1 MHIRIVPAGIAA
13 FMSFGTLSSA
23 LAGPTG
29 GTVVSGQATIRHP
42 DGSTTLINQSSSNAQ
57 LDWSTFNVA
66 QGERVQFAQ
75 PSSSAVALNRILD
88 QNPSQIFGQLD
99 ANGHVVLV
107 NPNGIV
113 FGRTAQVNV
122 GSLVASSLNVT
133 SWDAASGHLT
143 LSSANA
149 QAGAVVN
156 DGTITAAPGG
166 SVALLGATVLNNG
179 LIVADY
185 GSVNLA
191 SGRTATL
198 DFFGGGLLR
207 LQVDGEV
214 TSNPTGAASAVEN
227 TGKIQANGGQVFLT
241 ANAAR
246 GVFANSVNNEGVI
259 RASRIENSGGTI
271 RLLGPG
277 GTVSNSGT
285 LDASGTSA
293 GTAGGDVQVLGQT
306 VQLSGTSV
314 VDVSGQSGG
323 GTALVGGDFHGSNP
337 DVLNAQ
343 QTMVDAGAVIRANAL
358 TSGNGGKVVVWAD
371 DATVFNGRIE
381 AKALGAYG
389 TGGMAEVSGKQ
400 HLTITG
406 HADLEG
412 AAGEN
417 GTLLLD
423 PGTVT
428 IDSGGNNTTNQ
439 PDIIHDGWI
448 NSQLISSNLTV
459 TTANGTTGTEDLI
472 VNGTADPGGAAIISW
487 NNGSTLTLTGNNSI
501 NFHAGATIDSS
512 GPGRLILNSSSGA
525 ITLGTITLTHG
536 NLAVNGGGGAI
547 TQNGALVVGGTTF
560 LKAGSTN
567 DITLSTAG
575 NQLTGAVTILSG
587 NNVSLDNGTHPLAMG
602 HAAISG
608 NLVLSSGA
616 MTQSGTLLVTGTTD
630 LTAGSSNSIVFGAN
644 GNQFTNTVTVHSG
657 SDVTLNGG
665 ANLLSLG
672 TSTVSGNLSVS
683 GAGVAQS
690 GPLKVTGSTTVAAG
704 AANDVKLDNA
714 SNNLTG
720 PVTLTSGNSVTLN
733 NGANPLILGT
743 SAVSGNLA
751 LTAAG
756 VTQTGALTVAGSTS
770 LSLGAG
776 TDAVLDQAG
785 NQFGGPVGVTSGANA
800 TLVNS
805 GVLLQL
811 GSINITGALSARA
824 ITGDI
829 LGTSPLVVG
838 GASTFTADAAGASIN
853 VNNPANAMSGAVN
866 FAGAGG
872 LQTITLVNT
881 FPVNLPALTLTGGLG
896 VSSTGSITQ
905 SGVLSIAGA
914 VSLSAG
920 TTSDIVLNNAANHFG
935 SLVRVTGRN
944 VSLND
949 TVALLLG
956 GSTVSGDLVL
966 SSAAGITQRTGP
978 LAVNGTTTLTPGAGS
993 DVVLLQT
1000 GNQLNGAVSVTSGTN
1015 VTLTNAS
1022 DLNLGAIN
1030 ISGSLSAHALSGNIS
1045 NSGALVI
1052 GGASTFTADAAGASI
1067 NVNNAGNAFT
1077 GPVSFV
1083 GAGLKDVSIADTLAL
1098 PLPALTLTGNLAVS
1112 AVGISEAGVLTV
1124 GGTTSLS
1131 AGATNNIKL
1140 LDSNNQFTGA
1150 VSVLSG
1156 QNVILRTGTNALVLG
1171 ASHVSGNLSV
1181 GAGGLTQTG
1190 SLTVDGTTSLGV
1202 GAANDIT
1209 LSMAGNHL
1217 TGTVRVAS
1225 GNNVTLNNGANALDM
1240 GDSTISGKLVLSSGT
1255 LTQSGAVGVTGTTLL
1270 SAGTGND
1277 ITFGNNG
1284 NQFTGAVSVVSGR
1297 DVTLNN
1303 GANPLVMGTS
1313 VISQNLALAG
1323 AGVTQAGALSV
1334 IGATSVAGG
1343 AGTDVVLDQAANR
1356 FQGAVGVTSGSNAT
1370 IVNAIALNLGSTN
1383 ITGALSAQALS
1394 GDISNSGALLIG
1406 GVSTFTADVAG
1417 ASINVNNAGNAFS
1430 GPVSFVGAGLKDV
1443 SIADTLALTLPA
1455 LTLSGNLN
1463 ASSAMAI
1470 TQSGALSVAG
1480 TTTLTAGATS
1490 DVVLANANNKFQ
1502 GAVGITSGSA
1512 NVNDSVALLLGAS
1525 SVSNGVLLTSGA
1537 GITQTGSLTVG
1548 GAATF
1553 TAGPGSDVVLT
1564 QAGNQFNSLVGVTSG
1579 ANVNLV
1585 NAGTLNLGGI
1595 TITGVLSAHALS
1607 GNISGT
1613 GALAIGGSSTFTAD
1627 APGASIILND
1637 SHNALAGP
1645 VSFGGSGGLADV
1657 SIADTLALNLQAL
1670 TLTGDLTASGAGITQ
1685 SGALTVGGSSSFAA
1699 AAGTDVLLTQASN
1712 AFTGPVRVISGA
1724 NATLVN
1730 NGALKLGASTVTGAL
1745 SAEARTGNISSSGA
1759 LVVGGAS
1766 TFTADAA
1773 GASISVND
1781 PGNAFT
1787 GAVIFAGAGGL
1798 ANVSIA
1804 DTLALNLSALTL
1816 TGNLT
1821 ASGAGITQ
1829 SGALTV
1835 GGSSSF
1841 AAAAGTDVLLTQ
1853 AGNAFTGPVRVTS
1866 GANAT
1871 LVNSGALN
1879 LGASTVTGA
1888 LSAESRGG
1896 NITSS
1901 GRLVVGG
1908 ASTFTVDGAGASII
1922 VDDAGNAFAGP
1933 VGFVGPGGLANVS
1946 VMSTLPLSLQAST
1959 LTGDLT
1965 ANAPGITQAGALSV
1979 SGRTSL
1985 NAGTNDINLTTAGNQ
2000 FGGAVSASGNNV
2012 SLSNGTSALTLG
2024 DLNVGGTLSLSAGAI
2039 SQAVGDNLTV
2049 AGSSTLSSGAGEIV
2063 LANTGNHFTGA
2074 VAVTGN
2080 DVTLNN
2086 GGNALVAGTV
2096 TTTGKLT
2103 LTAAGITQDGA
2114 IGATGPV
2121 TLVAGANDI
2130 TLGNAGNNITGVVTV
2145 ASGRNVVLTDA
2156 GTLSLGASTVSGNL
2170 SLTGAGIAQTG
2181 ALSVA
2186 GTTQVAAAGGD
2197 ISLTQVGNQFA
2208 GAVAVTSAV
2217 NATIVNGGAL
2227 NLAASSVTGILNA
2240 EARTGNITSG
2250 GALVVGGASTFTADA
2265 AGASISVDNTG
2276 NAFTGPVGFVG
2287 PAGLASVSV
2296 RNTLPLSLQA
2306 STVTGDLMANAPGIT
2321 QTGTLSVGGRTLL
2334 NAGTQDINLTTAG
2347 NQFGGAVSASGNNV
2361 SLRNG
2366 TTALTLGDL
2375 NVGGGL
2381 NLSAGAISQ
2390 TVGDNLTVAGSSTLS
2405 SGAGDIALANAG
2417 NHFSG
2422 AVAVTGNNITLNN
2435 GGNALIMGASATTG
2449 QVTLT
2454 GAGITQNGA
2463 IGATGPVTLV
2473 AGANDITLNDAGNNI
2488 TGVVTVASGRNVVLT
2503 DAGTLSLGA
2512 STVSGNLSLTGAGIA
2527 QTGALS
2533 VAGTMQVAAG
2543 GGDIALTQ
2551 VGNQFAGTVGVT
2563 NALNATIVNGR
2574 ALTLGASTVAG
2585 ALNAEAAT
2593 GNISSSGALV
2603 VGGASTFT
2611 VDGAGASISVDNAGN
2626 AFTGPVGFV
2635 GSAGLANVSVVDSLA
2650 LNLQALTLSGNLTAS
2665 AAGLTQ
2671 AGPLSV
2677 GGATSLA
2684 AVAGDI
2690 TFNNAGN
2697 QFTGALSASGRNVT
2711 LGNAGP
2717 LTLGSSTVARNLTVT
2732 AGGPITQN
2740 GALTVGGSSTFDAGA
2755 GNDITLTAANDFG
2768 TVAIAA
2774 GRNVHLNDV
2783 NAIDLGT
2790 SGIAGTL
2797 AITSNGAITQSGALR
2812 VAGATTLAAAADIT
2826 LQNASNAL
2834 STVAVTSGRNVSLTN
2849 GGALVLA
2856 GSTVAGSL
2864 SVNAGGAITQSGGLH
2879 VSGSTSLAAG
2889 NNNDITLTGANDFAT
2904 VGVASGR
2911 NVTLNS
2917 VNAIDLGASS
2927 IAGTLTVNANGAMT
2941 QSGALNVAGATML
2954 AAGTGNDITLGNAAN
2969 TFAAIGITSGRNVT
2983 LVNAGALSLGASTVA
2998 GTLAVTTNGAITQS
3012 GPVTVGAA
3020 ATFSAGNANDVTL
3033 NSANDFSTV
3042 SIASARNATLSDTN
3056 ALTLGKSTVSG
3067 SFSATAGGAIT
3078 GSGLITANSLKLQ
3091 GTSLGARSRMS
3102 DISQFISTNVGS
3114 LDLTATSGG
3123 VFVNQSGSVQVL
3135 NASATGNV
3143 ELIAQGANSNLTV
3156 ASVTAGGHALLIAG
3170 DNILAASGAATMA
3183 APFVELRAGIENANG
3198 AIGSVALPLGVQ
3210 SAASQSPSVD
3220 LVLPQSTI
3228 NVSEPREIPHI
3239 FSPASTN
3246 ATQVLFTGNHT
3257 DLYTAPFG
3265 TAAALLN
3272 VNAAAFNLAER
3283 YGTFDA
3289 AKSEDST
3296 AGREVLYIDWSSFD
3310 PNVSLFGTV
3319 NPGICLP
3326 SDQREED
3333 SGGSGCVAGA
3343 PRPDFLSSPMRT
3355 ALVLTRQGWKT
3366 FYAVEVPV
3374 RE

>member
-1 MHIRIVPAGIAA
+1 
-13 FMSFGTLSSA
+13 
-23 LAGPTG
+23 
-29 GTVVSGQATIRHP
+29 
-42 DGSTTLINQSSSNAQ
+42 
-57 LDWSTFNVA
+57 
-66 QGERVQFAQ
+66 
-75 PSSSAVALNRILD
+75 
-88 QNPSQIFGQLD
+88 
-99 ANGHVVLV
+99 
-107 NPNGIV
+107 
-113 FGRTAQVNV
+113 
-122 GSLVASSLNVT
+122 
-133 SWDAASGHLT
+133 
-143 LSSANA
+143 
-149 QAGAVVN
+149 
-156 DGTITAAPGG
+156 
-166 SVALLGATVLNNG
+166 
-179 LIVADY
+179 
-185 GSVNLA
+185 
-191 SGRTATL
+191 
-198 DFFGGGLLR
+198 
-207 LQVDGEV
+207 
-214 TSNPTGAASAVEN
+214 
-227 TGKIQANGGQVFLT
+227 
-241 ANAAR
+241 
-246 GVFANSVNNEGVI
+246 
-259 RASRIENSGGTI
+259 
-271 RLLGPG
+271 
-277 GTVSNSGT
+277 
-285 LDASGTSA
+285 
-293 GTAGGDVQVLGQT
+293 
-306 VQLSGTSV
+306 
-314 VDVSGQSGG
+314 
-323 GTALVGGDFHGSNP
+323 
-337 DVLNAQ
+337 
-343 QTMVDAGAVIRANAL
+343 
-358 TSGNGGKVVVWAD
+358 
-371 DATVFNGRIE
+371 
-381 AKALGAYG
+381 
-389 TGGMAEVSGKQ
+389 
-400 HLTITG
+400 
-406 HADLEG
+406 
-412 AAGEN
+412 
-417 GTLLLD
+417 
-423 PGTVT
+423 
-428 IDSGGNNTTNQ
+428 
-439 PDIIHDGWI
+439 
-448 NSQLISSNLTV
+448 
-459 TTANGTTGTEDLI
+459 
-472 VNGTADPGGAAIISW
+472 
-487 NNGSTLTLTGNNSI
+487 
-501 NFHAGATIDSS
+501 
-512 GPGRLILNSSSGA
+512 
-525 ITLGTITLTHG
+525 
-536 NLAVNGGGGAI
+536 
-547 TQNGALVVGGTTF
+547 
-560 LKAGSTN
+560 
-567 DITLSTAG
+567 
-575 NQLTGAVTILSG
+575 
-587 NNVSLDNGTHPLAMG
+587 
-602 HAAISG
+602 
-608 NLVLSSGA
+608 
-616 MTQSGTLLVTGTTD
+616 
-630 LTAGSSNSIVFGAN
+630 
-644 GNQFTNTVTVHSG
+644 
-657 SDVTLNGG
+657 
-665 ANLLSLG
+665 
-672 TSTVSGNLSVS
+672 
-683 GAGVAQS
+683 
-690 GPLKVTGSTTVAAG
+690 
-704 AANDVKLDNA
+704 
-714 SNNLTG
+714 
-720 PVTLTSGNSVTLN
+720 
-733 NGANPLILGT
+733 
-743 SAVSGNLA
+743 
-751 LTAAG
+751 
-756 VTQTGALTVAGSTS
+756 
-770 LSLGAG
+770 
-776 TDAVLDQAG
+776 
-785 NQFGGPVGVTSGANA
+785 
-800 TLVNS
+800 
-805 GVLLQL
+805 
-811 GSINITGALSARA
+811 
-824 ITGDI
+824 
-829 LGTSPLVVG
+829 
-838 GASTFTADAAGASIN
+838 
-853 VNNPANAMSGAVN
+853 
-866 FAGAGG
+866 
-872 LQTITLVNT
+872 
-881 FPVNLPALTLTGGLG
+881 
-896 VSSTGSITQ
+896 
-905 SGVLSIAGA
+905 
-914 VSLSAG
+914 
-920 TTSDIVLNNAANHFG
+920 
-935 SLVRVTGRN
+935 
-944 VSLND
+944 
-949 TVALLLG
+949 
-956 GSTVSGDLVL
+956 
-966 SSAAGITQRTGP
+966 
-978 LAVNGTTTLTPGAGS
+978 
-993 DVVLLQT
+993 
-1000 GNQLNGAVSVTSGTN
+1000 
-1015 VTLTNAS
+1015 
-1022 DLNLGAIN
+1022 
-1030 ISGSLSAHALSGNIS
+1030 
-1045 NSGALVI
+1045 
-1052 GGASTFTADAAGASI
+1052 
-1067 NVNNAGNAFT
+1067 
-1077 GPVSFV
+1077 
-1083 GAGLKDVSIADTLAL
+1083 
-1098 PLPALTLTGNLAVS
+1098 
-1112 AVGISEAGVLTV
+1112 
-1124 GGTTSLS
+1124 
-1131 AGATNNIKL
+1131 
-1140 LDSNNQFTGA
+1140 
-1150 VSVLSG
+1150 
-1156 QNVILRTGTNALVLG
+1156 
-1171 ASHVSGNLSV
+1171 
-1181 GAGGLTQTG
+1181 
-1190 SLTVDGTTSLGV
+1190 
-1202 GAANDIT
+1202 
-1209 LSMAGNHL
+1209 
-1217 TGTVRVAS
+1217 
-1225 GNNVTLNNGANALDM
+1225 
-1240 GDSTISGKLVLSSGT
+1240 
-1255 LTQSGAVGVTGTTLL
+1255 
-1270 SAGTGND
+1270 
-1277 ITFGNNG
+1277 
-1284 NQFTGAVSVVSGR
+1284 
-1297 DVTLNN
+1297 
-1303 GANPLVMGTS
+1303 
-1313 VISQNLALAG
+1313 
-1323 AGVTQAGALSV
+1323 
-1334 IGATSVAGG
+1334 
-1343 AGTDVVLDQAANR
+1343 
-1356 FQGAVGVTSGSNAT
+1356 
-1370 IVNAIALNLGSTN
+1370 
-1383 ITGALSAQALS
+1383 
-1394 GDISNSGALLIG
+1394 
-1406 GVSTFTADVAG
+1406 
-1417 ASINVNNAGNAFS
+1417 
-1430 GPVSFVGAGLKDV
+1430 
-1443 SIADTLALTLPA
+1443 
-1455 LTLSGNLN
+1455 
-1463 ASSAMAI
+1463 
-1470 TQSGALSVAG
+1470 
-1480 TTTLTAGATS
+1480 
-1490 DVVLANANNKFQ
+1490 
-1502 GAVGITSGSA
+1502 
-1512 NVNDSVALLLGAS
+1512 
-1525 SVSNGVLLTSGA
+1525 
-1537 GITQTGSLTVG
+1537 
-1548 GAATF
+1548 
-1553 TAGPGSDVVLT
+1553 
-1564 QAGNQFNSLVGVTSG
+1564 
-1579 ANVNLV
+1579 
-1585 NAGTLNLGGI
+1585 
-1595 TITGVLSAHALS
+1595 
-1607 GNISGT
+1607 
-1613 GALAIGGSSTFTAD
+1613 
-1627 APGASIILND
+1627 
-1637 SHNALAGP
+1637 
-1645 VSFGGSGGLADV
+1645 
-1657 SIADTLALNLQAL
+1657 
-1670 TLTGDLTASGAGITQ
+1670 
-1685 SGALTVGGSSSFAA
+1685 
-1699 AAGTDVLLTQASN
+1699 
-1712 AFTGPVRVISGA
+1712 
-1724 NATLVN
+1724 
-1730 NGALKLGASTVTGAL
+1730 
-1745 SAEARTGNISSSGA
+1745 
-1759 LVVGGAS
+1759 
-1766 TFTADAA
+1766 
-1773 GASISVND
+1773 
-1781 PGNAFT
+1781 
-1787 GAVIFAGAGGL
+1787 
-1798 ANVSIA
+1798 
-1804 DTLALNLSALTL
+1804 
-1816 TGNLT
+1816 
-1821 ASGAGITQ
+1821 
-1829 SGALTV
+1829 
-1835 GGSSSF
+1835 
-1841 AAAAGTDVLLTQ
+1841 
-1853 AGNAFTGPVRVTS
+1853 
-1866 GANAT
+1866 
-1871 LVNSGALN
+1871 
-1879 LGASTVTGA
+1879 
-1888 LSAESRGG
+1888 
-1896 NITSS
+1896 
-1901 GRLVVGG
+1901 
-1908 ASTFTVDGAGASII
+1908 
-1922 VDDAGNAFAGP
+1922 
-1933 VGFVGPGGLANVS
+1933 
-1946 VMSTLPLSLQAST
+1946 
-1959 LTGDLT
+1959 
-1965 ANAPGITQAGALSV
+1965 
-1979 SGRTSL
+1979 
-1985 NAGTNDINLTTAGNQ
+1985 
-2000 FGGAVSASGNNV
+2000 
-2012 SLSNGTSALTLG
+2012 
-2024 DLNVGGTLSLSAGAI
+2024 
-2039 SQAVGDNLTV
+2039 
-2049 AGSSTLSSGAGEIV
+2049 
-2063 LANTGNHFTGA
+2063 
-2074 VAVTGN
+2074 
-2080 DVTLNN
+2080 
-2086 GGNALVAGTV
+2086 
-2096 TTTGKLT
+2096 
-2103 LTAAGITQDGA
+2103 
-2114 IGATGPV
+2114 
-2121 TLVAGANDI
+2121 LVAGANDI

-3333 SGGSGCVAGA
+3333 SGGLGCVAGA